1 MLTAF
6 LSPHSSSSSSD
17 RHGPTSLQ
25 PPLFALT
32 RPSSSAGT
40 STKKPSYWL
49 LFPSAS
55 SHLTIA
61 GTSAP
66 SDLLL
71 WQDTSVYSLCSS
83 QHPNSLSRSH
93 IQFSGSWH
101 SSSPSTDWHPRKS
114 PHIPIF
120 TLMRRW
126 CTNIVSRS
134 SPNPRYF
141 LFDRFSLLYI
151 AIAVPLIAY
160 CSLGHSLIF
169 GARYEFL
176 PLMFI
181 SSYSAIG
188 VVASWIGF
196 SVVFF
201 TS

>member
-1 MLTAF
+1 M
-6 LSPHSSSSSSD
+6 
-17 RHGPTSLQ
+17 
-25 PPLFALT
+25 
-32 RPSSSAGT
+32 
-40 STKKPSYWL
+40 
-49 LFPSAS
+49 
-55 SHLTIA
+55 
-61 GTSAP
+61 
-66 SDLLL
+66 
-71 WQDTSVYSLCSS
+71 
-83 QHPNSLSRSH
+83 
-93 IQFSGSWH
+93 
-101 SSSPSTDWHPRKS
+101 PSTVWHRRKTPS
-114 PHIPIF
+114 VQHF
-120 TLMRRW
+120 FLGGAS
-126 CTNIVSRS
+126 CTNVIIYS